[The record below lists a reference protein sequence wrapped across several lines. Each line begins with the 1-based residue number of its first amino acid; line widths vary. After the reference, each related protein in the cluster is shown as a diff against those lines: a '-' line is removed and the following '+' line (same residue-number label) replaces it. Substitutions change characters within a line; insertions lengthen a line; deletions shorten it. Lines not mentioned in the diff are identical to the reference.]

1 MAETPSMAPL
11 YEPPRI
17 ERVMTPEDLAR
28 EVMYSGPGLI
38 TVDEPT

>member
-1 MAETPSMAPL
+1 MEETPPIAPS

-38 TVDEPT
+38 TVDDPI